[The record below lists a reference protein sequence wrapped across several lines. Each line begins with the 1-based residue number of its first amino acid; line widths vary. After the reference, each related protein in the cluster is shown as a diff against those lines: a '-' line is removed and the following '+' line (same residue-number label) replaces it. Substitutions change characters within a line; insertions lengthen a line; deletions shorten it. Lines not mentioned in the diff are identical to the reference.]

1 VSVAFA
7 AAEFDSAGPA
17 GAGDLRLAEA
27 WRRLEGAATL
37 PTQTRTF
44 HIALAASML
53 AGAELALIP
62 DNSGD
67 LIEALLPLCR
77 APGWLARWRIA
88 GAREIHEPGDALCNG
103 PEAAAHLAQRL
114 ARFRRPLVLDRVPAK
129 SPLIAALRSAM
140 RGRGITV
147 VRPAA
152 SCPTIAIDPSWT
164 DPATKFNPRRRSDF
178 RRALRKAEALG
189 HVSFEFGCPSAH
201 EFDARFD
208 EAIAVEMSGWKRAAG
223 TAIGADPVKQAF
235 FRAYL
240 RGECQAGRLR
250 MAFLRIGAQ
259 AAAMQLA
266 VVLNGRLWLYK
277 IGYDE
282 AFRSCS
288 PGTLLML
295 HAIGSAADEGLE
307 AFELLGNSEP
317 WIAELWTDQV
327 MPCVQLRTFPL
338 SPAGLAALGG
348 DCLRWLGSRLGLAGP

>member
-7 AAEFDSAGPA
+7 AAEFESAVVA
-17 GAGDLRLAEA
+17 GTDDPRLREA
-27 WRRLEGAATL
+27 WRRLECMATL

-44 HIALAASML
+44 HAALTATML
-53 AGAELALIP
+53 AGAELALFP
-62 DNSGD
+62 AGNGNSID
-67 LIEALLPLCR
+67 ALLPLCR
-77 APGWLARWRIA
+77 APGRLARWRLA
-88 GAREIHEPGDALCNG
+88 GAREIHEPGDALCDG
-103 PEAAAHLAQRL
+103 PDAAERLALRL
-114 ARFRRPLVLDRVPAK
+114 ARFKRPLVLDRMPAA
-129 SPLIAALRSAM
+129 SPLVAAMRAAM
-140 RGRGITV
+140 RGRGIIV

-152 SCPTIAIDPSWT
+152 PCPTIAIDPSWT
-164 DPATKFNPRRRSDF
+164 DPASKFNPRRRSDF

-189 HVSFEFGCPSAH
+189 AVTFEFGCPHAY
-201 EFDARFD
+201 EFDALFD

-223 TAIGADPVKQAF
+223 TAIGVDPVKYAF

-240 RGECQAGRLR
+240 RGECEAGRLR
-250 MAFLRIGAQ
+250 MAFLRIGGR

-266 VVLNGRLWLYK
+266 VALNGRLWLYK

-295 HAIGSAADEGLE
+295 HAIGSAAGEGLE

-317 WIAELWTDQV
+317 WIAELWTEQV

-338 SPAGLAALGG
+338 SLAGLAALGS
-348 DCLRWLGSRLGLAGP
+348 DCIYWLGCRLGLLRP